1 MGKWLMRLGV
11 AGLAVAVLI
20 MTGCPPKEAADAPK
34 EPVTERPTPPVPS
47 EKAEPPVE
55 KEPIPIPVSE
65 TMAPSP
71 KSIPETKFPESLQ
84 ETNLVSVGDVFP
96 LGEATTVDGQKQSL
110 ADLLGKKGTV
120 VFFWTAGSSEIA
132 QMTAAQAL
140 GDLQGD
146 AQAPYGDQGLAVVA
160 LNPKDPA
167 QKVKDLLAKVQVAY
181 PVLVDDGGACFAKV
195 AKSELPRVYVL
206 DGAGKILWFD
216 VEFSEVSRED
226 LKKALQ
232 FMFGTP

>member
-11 AGLAVAVLI
+11 VGLAVAVLI
-20 MTGCPPKEAADAPK
+20 MTGCPPKEAADVPEKKVA
-34 EPVTERPTPPVPS
+34 EHPTPPVPS
-47 EKAEPPVE
+47 EKPEPPVE
-55 KEPIPIPVSE
+55 KEPIPIPASE
-65 TMAPSP
+65 TMAPAP
-71 KSIPETKFPESLQ
+71 KSIPETKFPKSLQ
-84 ETNLVSVGDVFP
+84 DTNLVAVGDVFP
-96 LGEATTVDGQKQSL
+96 TGEATTVDGQKQAL
-110 ADLLGKKGTV
+110 AELLGKKGAV

-146 AQAPYGDQGLAVVA
+146 AQEPYGNQGLAVVA
-160 LNPKDPA
+160 LNPEDPA

-216 VEFSEVSRED
+216 TEFSEVSRED
-226 LKKALQ
+226 LKQTLQ
-232 FMFGTP
+232 YMFGAP

>member
-1 MGKWLMRLGV
+1 MGKWLMRLGA

-20 MTGCPPKEAADAPK
+20 MTGCPPKEAADAPEK
-34 EPVTERPTPPVPS
+34 KVTEYPTPPVPS
-47 EKAEPPVE
+47 EKMEPPVE

-65 TMAPSP
+65 TMAPAP
-71 KSIPETKFPESLQ
+71 KAIPETNFPETLR
-84 ETNLVSVGDVFP
+84 ETNLVSVGDAFP
-96 LGEATTVDGQKQSL
+96 VGEVPTVDGQKQNL
-110 ADLLGKKGTV
+110 TDLLGKKGTV

-132 QMTAAQAL
+132 QLTAAQAL

-146 AQAPYGDQGLAVVA
+146 AQEPYGNQGLAVIA

-181 PVLVDDGGACFAKV
+181 PVLMDEGGACFAKV

-226 LKKALQ
+226 LKKTLQ
-232 FMFGTP
+232 FMFGAP